1 MGFGAGVWAV
11 SAAIFTVFSGVVAGL
26 ETGLETGLEIGGVTG
41 VAIGGDVDTAAPDP
55 DPGPGSGSDSTA
67 LESNVGNS
75 VSGATTGSVVGGCS
89 CSGVASMG
97 AKTLAEFYGRGQVG
111 HCWLK
116 QFPTDSLRPIGIHSE
131 AAVRWGCAVQLFEA
145 AVQSSCSMQL
155 FNAARCSSI
164 QLFSTPL
171 SEASD

>member
-11 SAAIFTVFSGVVAGL
+11 SAAIFTVFSGVLV
-26 ETGLETGLEIGGVTG
+26 GLETGLEIGGVTG

-55 DPGPGSGSDSTA
+55 DPDPGPGPGSDSTA

-75 VSGATTGSVVGGCS
+75 ISGATTGSVVGGCS

-97 AKTLAEFYGRGQVG
+97 AKTLAEFYGQGQVG

-116 QFPTDSLRPIGIHSE
+116 RFPTDSFRPIGIHSE
-131 AAVRWGCAVQLFEA
+131 AAVRWGCAVQLFKA

>member
-1 MGFGAGVWAV
+1 MVFGAGVWAV
-11 SAAIFTVFSGVVAGL
+11 SAAIFTVFSGVVA
-26 ETGLETGLEIGGVTG
+26 GLETGLEIGGVTG

-164 QLFSTPL
+164 QLFSSPL

>member
-11 SAAIFTVFSGVVAGL
+11 SAAIFTVFSGVLV
-26 ETGLETGLEIGGVTG
+26 GLETGLEIGGVTG

-55 DPGPGSGSDSTA
+55 DPDPGPGSDSTA

-75 VSGATTGSVVGGCS
+75 ISGATTGSVVGGCS

-97 AKTLAEFYGRGQVG
+97 AKTLAEFYGQGQVG

-116 QFPTDSLRPIGIHSE
+116 RFPTDSFRPIGIHSE
-131 AAVRWGCAVQLFEA
+131 AAVRWGCAVQLFKA

>member
-11 SAAIFTVFSGVVAGL
+11 SAAIFAVFSGVLVGL

-41 VAIGGDVDTAAPDP
+41 VAIGEDVDSAAPAP
-55 DPGPGSGSDSTA
+55 APVPVPGSSSGSDSTA

-75 VSGATTGSVVGGCS
+75 ISGATTGSVVGGCS

-97 AKTLAEFYGRGQVG
+97 TKTLEEFYGRGQVG

-116 QFPTDSLRPIGIHSE
+116 RFPTDSLRPIGIHSE
-131 AAVRWGCAVQLFEA
+131 AAVRWGCAVGLCCG
-145 AVQSSCSMQL
+145 AVRCSCST
-155 FNAARCSSI
+155 

-171 SEASD
+171 SAASD

>member
-11 SAAIFTVFSGVVAGL
+11 SAAIFTVFSGVLV
-26 ETGLETGLEIGGVTG
+26 GLETGLEIGGVTG

-55 DPGPGSGSDSTA
+55 DPDPDPDPGPGSDSTA

-75 VSGATTGSVVGGCS
+75 ISGATTGSVVGGCS

-97 AKTLAEFYGRGQVG
+97 AKTLAEFYGQGQVG

-116 QFPTDSLRPIGIHSE
+116 RFPTDSFRPIGIHSE
-131 AAVRWGCAVQLFEA
+131 AAVRWGCAVQLFKA